1 MSPEPK
7 STRGTG
13 SRALKQTRISH
24 LPLTKFKGRE
34 TGRGNTK
41 EEFISA
47 RPMLG
52 RQQTH
57 MSGIVSKVLKTL
69 LGLYQKKKKKCGTK
83 VSGYMQL
90 GSGHQINHCLGVNHV
105 GACWRQGTPYCLRG

>member
-69 LGLYQKKKKKCGTK
+69 LGLYQKKKKKNVELRSVGTCSWAADIRSII
-83 VSGYMQL
+83 VL
-90 GSGHQINHCLGVNHV
+90 GSITWGLAGVR
-105 GACWRQGTPYCLRG
+105 ALPIA